1 MLKHV
6 VVPGFQVVFNT
17 QSVFIIGN
25 FRSVR
30 FRTTSLTGSFQFR
43 LSLSTPSRSV
53 IPENIT
59 RGQNEE
65 GSPLEMDAWTQ
76 QHVESETLNSIPE
89 LSANCQGPLLLVHG
103 QVLPL
108 LMALALSRSPLK
120 RERKSRNSEC
130 LTGILKRS
138 LRAPRNSF
146 LLLQIFPLTQ
156 QLMDSNLEKHLWQ
169 PISEQNAMNWI
180 LDAAGQSRGPW

>member
-1 MLKHV
+1 M
-6 VVPGFQVVFNT
+6 FNT
-17 QSVFIIGN
+17 QSVFIIEN

-76 QHVESETLNSIPE
+76 QHVESETLNSRTK
-89 LSANCQGPLLLVHG
+89 CKLLGTPAVG
-103 QVLPL
+103 AR
-108 LMALALSRSPLK
+108 ALALSKSPLK

-138 LRAPRNSF
+138 LRAPSNSF

-156 QLMDSNLEKHLWQ
+156 QLTDSNLEKHLW
-169 PISEQNAMNWI
+169 
-180 LDAAGQSRGPW
+180 